1 MSLPHTGKVAIV
13 IGSSRNLGRA
23 TAEVLGSEGASVVVH
38 YHNPDRKAE
47 AEEVVE
53 SIQQCGT
60 GAKAVAEQADLTMV
74 GEVEALFAHTV
85 ERFGR
90 VDILVNTGGLV
101 IKKPLVEYTEDD
113 YDRLFAINAKAAF
126 FCMREAA
133 KRMEYNGRIINVV
146 TTILAAT
153 MPMYAAYAGSKAP
166 VEDFTRALAKEIA
179 PRGITVNA
187 VAPGPLNTSFYHSAE
202 TSESVARVTG
212 ANLLGEVRDIVPLIR
227 FLASPEARWI
237 TAQTIF
243 INGGYMA
250 R

>member
-1 MSLPHTGKVAIV
+1 MPTPHTGKVAIV
-13 IGSSRNLGRA
+13 TGASRNLGRA
-23 TAEVLGSEGASVVVH
+23 TAEMLGAEGSSVVVH
-38 YHNPDRKAE
+38 YHDLARKAE
-47 AEEVVE
+47 ADQVAHNMREQGGEGSAVV
-53 SIQQCGT
+53 
-60 GAKAVAEQADLTMV
+60 EQADLTQV
-74 GEVEALFAHTV
+74 QEVEGLFERTV

-90 VDILVNTGGLV
+90 LDILVNTSGMV
-101 IKKPLVEYTEDD
+101 IKKPLVEYSESE
-113 YDRLFAINAKAAF
+113 YDRLFAVNAKAAF

-133 KRMEYNGRIINVV
+133 KRMEDEGRIINVV

-187 VAPGPLNTSFYHSAE
+187 IAPGPLNTSFYHSAE
-202 TSESVARVTG
+202 TPDSVARVTG
-212 ANLLGEVRDIVPLIR
+212 ANLLGEVRDVVPLIR

>member
-1 MSLPHTGKVAIV
+1 MASPHIGKVAIV
-13 IGSSRNLGRA
+13 TGASRNLGRA
-23 TAEVLGSEGASVVVH
+23 TAEMLAAEGTSVVVH
-38 YHNPDRKAE
+38 YHDSARKAE
-47 AEEVVE
+47 ADQVAHDIREQGGEGNAVV
-53 SIQQCGT
+53 
-60 GAKAVAEQADLTMV
+60 EQADLTKV
-74 GEVEALFAHTV
+74 QEVEGLFERTV

-90 VDILVNTGGLV
+90 LDILVNTSGMV
-101 IKKPLVEYTEDD
+101 IKKPLVEYSESE
-113 YDRLFAINAKAAF
+113 YDRLFAVNAKAAF

-133 KRMEYNGRIINVV
+133 KRMENEGRIISVV

-187 VAPGPLNTSFYHSAE
+187 IAPGPLNTSFYHSAE
-202 TSESVARVTG
+202 TPDSVARVTG
-212 ANLLGEVRDIVPLIR
+212 ANLLGEVRDVVPLIR

>member
-1 MSLPHTGKVAIV
+1 MTSPHIGKVAIV
-13 IGSSRNLGRA
+13 TGASRNLGRA
-23 TAEVLGSEGASVVVH
+23 TAQMLAAEGASVVVH
-38 YHNPDRKAE
+38 YHDSARQTE
-47 AEEVVE
+47 ADQVAHNIREQGGEGSAVV
-53 SIQQCGT
+53 
-60 GAKAVAEQADLTMV
+60 EQADLTQV
-74 GEVEALFAHTV
+74 KEVEDLFERTV

-90 VDILVNTGGLV
+90 LDILVNTSGMV
-101 IKKPLVEYTEDD
+101 IKKPLVEYSESE
-113 YDRLFAINAKAAF
+113 YDRLFAVNAKAAF

-133 KRMEYNGRIINVV
+133 KRMEDEGRIINVV

-187 VAPGPLNTSFYHSAE
+187 IAPGPLNTSFYHSAE
-202 TSESVARVTG
+202 TPDSVARVTG
-212 ANLLGEVRDIVPLIR
+212 ANLLGEVRDVVPLIR

>member
-1 MSLPHTGKVAIV
+1 MKEIEGLF
-13 IGSSRNLGRA
+13 GR
-23 TAEVLGSEGASVVVH
+23 TL
-38 YHNPDRKAE
+38 
-47 AEEVVE
+47 
-53 SIQQCGT
+53 
-60 GAKAVAEQADLTMV
+60 
-74 GEVEALFAHTV
+74 

-90 VDILVNTGGLV
+90 LDVLVNTSGMV
-101 IKKPLVEYTEDD
+101 IKKPLIEYSESE
-113 YDRLFAINAKAAF
+113 YDHLFAVNAKAAF

-133 KRMEYNGRIINVV
+133 KHMNDEGRIINIV

-187 VAPGPLNTSFYHSAE
+187 IAPGPMNTSFYHSAE
-202 TSESVARVTG
+202 TPDSVARVTG
-212 ANLLGEVRDIVPLIR
+212 ANLLGEVRDVVPLVR

>member
-1 MSLPHTGKVAIV
+1 M
-13 IGSSRNLGRA
+13 LGA
-23 TAEVLGSEGASVVVH
+23 EGASVVVH
-38 YHNPDRKAE
+38 YHSAARKAE
-47 AEEVVE
+47 AEQVAEV
-53 SIQQCGT
+53 IRAQG
-60 GAKAVAEQADLTMV
+60 GGGKVAIEQADLSQV
-74 GEVEALFAHTV
+74 KEVE
-85 ERFGR
+85 RMFGR
-90 VDILVNTGGLV
+90 TLEQFGRLDISVNTSGMV
-101 IKKPLVEYTEDD
+101 IKKPLIEYTEED
-113 YDRLFAINAKAAF
+113 YDRLFAVNAKAAF

-133 KRMEYNGRIINVV
+133 KHMKDAGRIISVV

-202 TSESVARVTG
+202 TPDSVARVAG
-212 ANLLGEVRDIVPLIR
+212 ANLLGEVRDVVPLIR